1 MSDLSVAPLADTV
14 CGEPIEDALVLVFQG
29 TASQLPVHVQ
39 EKARREFMVSVSVA
53 PDDLFHDVRD
63 RLLDDVVRAVGGL
76 ECDDRT
82 AASLRRRFLP
92 AVLKA
97 LPGQSCALVED
108 DAPVSP
114 LNAVPVQITD
124 DPVGEGEQ
132 AGWWRV
138 VDGSGQHTLSQPVPT
153 RPLAQHL
160 ADGVNAADPSQ
171 EWYRYWFLLR

>member
-1 MSDLSVAPLADTV
+1 MNAPHPDDIVVWPDGFHATTGRQIMNNLSVAPLADTV
-14 CGEPIEDALVLVFQG
+14 CGEPIEDTLVLVFQG
-29 TASQLPVHVQ
+29 TASHLPVHVQ

-114 LNAVPVQITD
+114 LNAVPI
-124 DPVGEGEQ
+124 
-132 AGWWRV
+132 
-138 VDGSGQHTLSQPVPT
+138 
-153 RPLAQHL
+153 RPMAQHL